1 VITSTPPGAAVVLR
15 SPQVFRVLA
24 ASLAGR
30 LPLGSA
36 PLALLLFGRETMTIS
51 MAGVLVGAYTAGTAI
66 GQPLLARMADRWL
79 QPPVMWAAAAVSTA
93 GFAAA
98 VTLRGP
104 VVVTAAAAL
113 AGFGAPPFE
122 ACLRV
127 LWKDLLNER
136 MLHAAYTLDVTTQEL
151 IFIVG
156 PLVTL
161 AAVGIT
167 GPTGGLVATA
177 LVQIGG
183 TLVFTAAPAVRRWRG
198 ESAPRHW
205 AGPLRSSRLRLL
217 LATVLLIGAG
227 VGSTAVAITGYAEA
241 QGSRSWAGWLLAAQA
256 TGALTG
262 GLFFARHP
270 PTDLQ
275 RSLPRIV
282 GILAVGYLPLLL
294 NSPMAIMAVWLIISG
309 VMLPAVLTGVFIT
322 ADHVAPPGTAA
333 ESFAWV
339 ATAFAI
345 GSAAGATMDG
355 ALLDATSAVIVGF
368 VPAPL
373 TILAAGTLLRLSR
386 PRRVTA
392 QVVAG
397 SQD

>member
-183 TLVFTAAPAVRRWRG
+183 TLVFTAAPAVRRWRRIG
-198 ESAPRHW
+198 VGRAAALITPKAPYWSRCCSSAP
-205 AGPLRSSRLRLL
+205 
-217 LATVLLIGAG
+217 VL
-227 VGSTAVAITGYAEA
+227 VPPP
-241 QGSRSWAGWLLAAQA
+241 SRSPATPRPRAHARGLAGSSPLKRPERQSEDCSSL
-256 TGALTG
+256 
-262 GLFFARHP
+262 GLRP
-270 PTDLQ
+270 ICLKTD
-275 RSLPRIV
+275 RSL
-282 GILAVGYLPLLL
+282 
-294 NSPMAIMAVWLIISG
+294 SPN
-309 VMLPAVLTGVFIT
+309 
-322 ADHVAPPGTAA
+322 
-333 ESFAWV
+333 
-339 ATAFAI
+339 ATAGRA
-345 GSAAGATMDG
+345 
-355 ALLDATSAVIVGF
+355 
-368 VPAPL
+368 
-373 TILAAGTLLRLSR
+373 
-386 PRRVTA
+386 
-392 QVVAG
+392 
-397 SQD
+397 

>member
-1 VITSTPPGAAVVLR
+1 VLR
-15 SPQVFRVLA
+15 SPQVFRVLV

-127 LWKDLLNER
+127 LWKDLINER

-161 AAVGIT
+161 AAVGIA

-205 AGPLRSSRLRLL
+205 AGPLRSSQLRLL

-227 VGSTAVAITGYAEA
+227 VGSTA
-241 QGSRSWAGWLLAAQA
+241 
-256 TGALTG
+256 ALC
-262 GLFFARHP
+262 AK
-270 PTDLQ
+270 
-275 RSLPRIV
+275 I
-282 GILAVGYLPLLL
+282 
-294 NSPMAIMAVWLIISG
+294 
-309 VMLPAVLTGVFIT
+309 
-322 ADHVAPPGTAA
+322 
-333 ESFAWV
+333 
-339 ATAFAI
+339 
-345 GSAAGATMDG
+345 
-355 ALLDATSAVIVGF
+355 
-368 VPAPL
+368 
-373 TILAAGTLLRLSR
+373 
-386 PRRVTA
+386 
-392 QVVAG
+392 
-397 SQD
+397 